1 MFFSVKDRNLFH
13 RVDTIGNIFTSG
25 CATREN
31 ITDGV
36 SRDEINFDLSTK
48 KIKKYSV
55 YFMPLTLSGRSFIKL
70 QYSSFPLFP
79 VVYPFRIAT
88 QLQYYVK
95 REKCKVNDVIFPS
108 GCEARA
114 INLDNKNMKI
124 GIFTGATSVRT
135 KNIFTD
141 ISRYPTEKHEISTG
155 NIPKSKPKT
164 KYRA

>member
-1 MFFSVKDRNLFH
+1 MLL
-13 RVDTIGNIFTSG
+13 IL
-25 CATREN
+25 C
-31 ITDGV
+31 
-36 SRDEINFDLSTK
+36 
-48 KIKKYSV
+48 
-55 YFMPLTLSGRSFIKL
+55 GRSFIKI

-79 VVYPFRIAT
+79 MAYPFRIAT

-124 GIFTGATSVRT
+124 GILTGGTSVRS

-141 ISRYPTEKHEISTG
+141 ISRYPTGKHEI
-155 NIPKSKPKT
+155 KL
-164 KYRA
+164 KYHITIR